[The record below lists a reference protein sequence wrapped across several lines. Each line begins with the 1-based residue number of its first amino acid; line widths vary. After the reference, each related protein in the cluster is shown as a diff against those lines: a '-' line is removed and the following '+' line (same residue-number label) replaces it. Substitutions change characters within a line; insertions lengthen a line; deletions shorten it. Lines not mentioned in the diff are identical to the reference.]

1 MISRL
6 PGPLALVFDLDGT
19 LVDSR
24 RDIAEACNHAL
35 ERHGR
40 EPLPLERILP
50 MIGDGARALVA
61 RALASPPDDPF
72 VDGVLATFREFYLAN
87 PCVHTVLLPGA
98 REALAAGPPCAL
110 VTNKP
115 RDVTQL
121 VLDALGIAGSFAA
134 LWGGGDGPLKPAP
147 DGILAVADRLGVS
160 AHDTWMIGDG
170 PQDVLAGRA
179 AGAFTVAVRGIAD
192 EERLLASKPDRVI
205 ASLDE
210 IPALVR
216 ADRA

>member
-1 MISRL
+1 MTLKRAK
-6 PGPLALVFDLDGT
+6 PLGLIFDLDGT

-24 RDIAEACNHAL
+24 RDIADACNHAL
-35 ERHGR
+35 VTHGR
-40 EPLPLERILP
+40 EALALERILP

-61 RALASPPDDPF
+61 RAFASLETDPIVDDA
-72 VDGVLATFREFYLAN
+72 LATFKARYLAH

-115 RDVTQL
+115 RDVTLL
-121 VLDALGIAGSFAA
+121 VLEALGIADAFSAV
-134 LWGGGDGPLKPAP
+134 WGGGDGPLKPAP
-147 DGILAVADRLGVS
+147 DSVRSVASQLGIEPS
-160 AHDTWMIGDG
+160 ATWMIGDG

-192 EERLLASKPDRVI
+192 EASLLAANPDLVVSSLEDVACYLKEDRV
-205 ASLDE
+205 
-210 IPALVR
+210 
-216 ADRA
+216 